1 MEIPANSSIEDR
13 SMPRAEA
20 ELTQPEK
27 GENAERAPVR
37 PVPRPE
43 PNDAPRLNAFRR
55 IESEFIRRAIFP
67 VFDRRWHPDTER
79 YLAELRALEFSPLD
93 QVIERQWVK
102 LKAMVDYAGAS
113 VPYYRETFRE
123 AGIAAGDIRSFEDY
137 QRIPVLKK
145 STLQNRLND
154 LIASTR
160 KAEEGIANASG
171 GSTGKPVQFYQDGEY
186 WNRSAASERFVEGW
200 WGIQPGDRR
209 ASVWGTDRDVP
220 EQSWRERLYGYIA
233 QTRLCNAFRLQGGQ
247 MEEFAKML
255 AAWQPRHI
263 TGYASSLAV
272 FARFVAE
279 RPEFVI
285 RPRAVRT
292 TADVLGDDRRGV
304 IQQAFQCPVYNF
316 YGSREINNLA
326 AECPEHSGLHTNAL
340 TRYIEIVD
348 DAGRPLAPGK
358 PGRILL
364 TDLTNFYMP
373 FLRYEIEDVGSWS
386 AKKCSCG
393 RPLPLI
399 DKLWGRSSDFI
410 VTPEGKLIHS
420 VFFTHL
426 FYDMPEVSLFQ
437 FVQKSTAD
445 VRIYLVL
452 RPGEAGY
459 RSALLDERLRLAL
472 GPRVQFTVETVEKI
486 DRPPSGKHRF
496 VISSVAPP
504 WGSGKL
510 AEDRPVPV
518 SNE

>member
-1 MEIPANSSIEDR
+1 MQQLKEPELTTPEKRGN
-13 SMPRAEA
+13 AEA
-20 ELTQPEK
+20 
-27 GENAERAPVR
+27 APVR
-37 PVPRPE
+37 LAPRPE
-43 PNDAPRLNAFRR
+43 SSHAPQPNVFRR

-67 VFDRRWHPDTER
+67 VFDRRWHPRTQR
-79 YLAELRALEFSPLD
+79 YLAELRALEFSSLD
-93 QVIERQWVK
+93 QVIERQWAK
-102 LKAMVDYAGAS
+102 LKTMVDYAGAN
-113 VPYYRETFRE
+113 VPYYQETFRQ

-137 QRIPVLKK
+137 RQIPVLRK
-145 STLQNRLND
+145 STLQGRQND
-154 LIASTR
+154 LISSSR
-160 KAEEGIANASG
+160 QREEGISNASG
-171 GSTGKPVQFYQDGEY
+171 GSTGKPVQFYQDEEY

-200 WGIQPGDRR
+200 WGIRPGDRL

-220 EQSWRERLYGYIA
+220 EQTWRERLYGCIA
-233 QTRLCNAFRLQGGQ
+233 QTRLCNAFALQGGQ

-255 AAWQPRHI
+255 AAWQPRHL
-263 TGYASSLAV
+263 TGYASGMAV
-272 FARFVAE
+272 FARFVVE
-279 RPEFVI
+279 RPELVI

-292 TADVLGDDRRGV
+292 TADVLGEDRRAV

-326 AECPEHSGLHTNAL
+326 AECPEHSGLHTNSL

-348 DAGRPLAPGK
+348 DAGHPLPPGK

-364 TDLTNFYMP
+364 TDLTNFFMP

-399 DKLWGRSSDFI
+399 EKLWGRSSDFI

-437 FVQKSTAD
+437 FVQKSVGD

-452 RPGEAGY
+452 RPGEPGY
-459 RSALLDERLRLAL
+459 RSALLDERLRAAL

-504 WGSGKL
+504 WGSGQM
-510 AEDRPVPV
+510 AENQSVPV
-518 SNE
+518 MNQWKR